1 MSVFYA
7 SIRAE
12 LLLVQTI
19 VAVLIF
25 GFYLPKSKQFY
36 IRMIVSLALGGL
48 ISHFSAN
55 ILYFPSGS
63 GIAYVFPRTL
73 FMLLGFAITIVITYA
88 IYDVS
93 GYAALFTAS
102 AGYAA
107 QNIAGNVKTVLR
119 MIPVPIEF
127 SDTTTYNFCLDILC
141 YGVIYFI
148 IYTLFHK
155 KTQNISDN
163 YDDRTKAL
171 FSLWVMIICIG
182 VSRLTQLDEDRTGIS
197 NILIAFYS
205 ALSSLLVLQVQFGI
219 MENHGLNRDMEVM
232 KELVHEQKNQ
242 FENSKESAQLISEK
256 YHDLKQMI
264 GTLSKDNINQKEIQK
279 LESSLEDYN
288 AFTHTGNEIL
298 DVILTEKKML
308 CRKEDIQ
315 ITCIAGGVDLDFMD
329 ELDRYSLFSNI
340 MTNAIEAVEK
350 ILDKSQRHI
359 TLTITEKIGMVV
371 IHQENS
377 CPDAVLFKDGIPIS
391 TRDSRYHGFGM
402 KSMGRIVSK
411 YNGTITANQC
421 NNIFF
426 LDIVLEK

>member
-1 MSVFYA
+1 MSAFYA

-12 LLLVQTI
+12 LLLAQTMI
-19 VAVLIF
+19 AVLIF
-25 GFYLPKSKQFY
+25 GYYLPKRKHFY
-36 IRMIVSLALGGL
+36 IRLFTSLVLGGL
-48 ISHFSAN
+48 LSHFGA
-55 ILYFPSGS
+55 ILLYFPNGS

-73 FMLLGFAITIVITYA
+73 FMLLGFAISIAVTYA

-107 QNIAGNVKTVLR
+107 QNIAGNMKTVLR
-119 MIPVPIEF
+119 MIPVPVELA
-127 SDTTTYNFCLDILC
+127 DTTIYNICLDILC
-141 YGVIYFI
+141 YGVIYFA

-219 MENHGLNRDMEVM
+219 MENHGLSRDMETM

-242 FENSKESAQLISEK
+242 YENSKESAQLINEK

-264 GTLSKDNINQKEIQK
+264 GTLSGGAISKGEIHK
-279 LESSLEDYN
+279 LESSIEDYR
-288 AFTHTGNEIL
+288 AFTHTGNEVL

-315 ITCIAGGVDLDFMD
+315 ITCMAGGANLDFMD
-329 ELDRYSLFSNI
+329 ELDQYALFSNI

-350 ILDKSQRHI
+350 ISDKSQRFI
-359 TLTITEKIGMVV
+359 TLTINEKIGMIV
-371 IHQENS
+371 IHQENP
-377 CPDAVLFKDGIPIS
+377 CADIVLFKDGIPIS
-391 TRDSRYHGFGM
+391 TRDSKYHGFGM
-402 KSMGRIVSK
+402 KSMKRVVCK
-411 YNGTITANQC
+411 YNGTMTASQHNGM
-421 NNIFF
+421 FF